1 MANAAPGLSLVLTGT
16 NAGSPT
22 TVTYSDPSS
31 AISNAMQNLT
41 SALNT
46 IVGAMNTDMTASSS
60 GSLVNDPG
68 AQEMAS
74 QFAQLS
80 GTTIMPDAAA
90 GAPATLADL
99 GLVVGKD
106 GTYTLD
112 STKLQSALTSNPSAV
127 AAMFTNGL
135 NGIYGT
141 LENMSLAISSTTD
154 PGSLA
159 GSVTT
164 YTAQQT
170 NLTSQQSQIATEQ
183 SALQA
188 SLISQFAAA
197 NSSVAASKSTLS
209 YLQNQIAAWNSP
221 TGGLA

>member
-1 MANAAPGLSLVLTGT
+1 M
-16 NAGSPT
+16 
-22 TVTYSDPSS
+22 
-31 AISNAMQNLT
+31 
-41 SALNT
+41 
-46 IVGAMNTDMTASSS
+46 
-60 GSLVNDPG
+60 
-68 AQEMAS
+68 
-74 QFAQLS
+74 
-80 GTTIMPDAAA
+80 
-90 GAPATLADL
+90 
-99 GLVVGKD
+99 VGKD